1 MITEFKK
8 LIKKLILLILIVF
21 SGFNVFPGFSTAHAA
36 SYVTNEN
43 FSKVVKSEIFLKTM
57 AKNKG
62 KVYVSCNL
70 FRYIR
75 NYERIKRFL
84 KEYWSIDRKF
94 NIFIFSGGHCVNI
107 ARNIAWD
114 MFKRKARYFIANE
127 KQSLMDSAYN
137 VESLIFLIKNKVLPV
152 YNDYLL
158 KMGEESVKNLDEED
172 LNYICTEACR
182 MYYCYALDFKAY
194 VNYCYLYG
202 I

>member
-8 LIKKLILLILIVF
+8 PIKKLILLILIVL
-21 SGFNVFPGFSTAHAA
+21 SGFNVFPGFSTVHAVT
-36 SYVTNEN
+36 YVKNEDFN
-43 FSKVVKSEIFLKTM
+43 KVIKSEVFLKNM

-62 KVYVSCNL
+62 KFYILCNL
-70 FRYIR
+70 YRYIKDA
-75 NYERIKRFL
+75 EKVKCIF
-84 KEYWSIDRKF
+84 KEYWDLDNKF
-94 NIFIFSGGHCVNI
+94 KVFIFSSDYRSNI

-158 KMGEESVKNLDEED
+158 KMGEEPVENLDEED

-194 VNYCYLYG
+194 VDYCYLYG